1 MISASRE
8 VTGATPRNNFT
19 TPKSAMSSRSKNN
32 YHYYGGAFGGFRMS
46 ESEFPRKTNLLDRKR
61 SVLKIARENF
71 KLVKR
76 L

>member
-8 VTGATPRNNFT
+8 VNGTSPRNNFAA
-19 TPKSAMSSRSKNN
+19 TPKSALSSRSRNN
-32 YHYYGGAFGGFRMS
+32 YHYYGGAFGGFKMS

-71 KLVKR
+71 KLV
-76 L
+76 